1 MKCWSL
7 IFFVLIP
14 LEMTQESVKS
24 VLYMPLE
31 MMRLYVRYNVV
42 KVCVNLFAL

>member
-1 MKCWSL
+1 MKSWSL
-7 IFFVLIP
+7 IFFTLIP
-14 LEMTQESVKS
+14 LEMAQES